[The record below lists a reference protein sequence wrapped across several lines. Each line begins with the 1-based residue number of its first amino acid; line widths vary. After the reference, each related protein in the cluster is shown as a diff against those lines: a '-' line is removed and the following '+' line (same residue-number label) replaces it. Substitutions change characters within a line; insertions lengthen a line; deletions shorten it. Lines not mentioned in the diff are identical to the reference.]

1 MADDSVPYGQPHPD
15 IRTSDGPRV
24 FQFSLLGL
32 FLIITATALVL
43 AIYFGVGRLVG
54 MSTTEILTQGLSQ
67 LLFNVPPL
75 LVWAVGLMVAVR
87 RLKRNRLPARLTVI
101 ALGGL
106 MLTTFVL
113 QLVHMVLVH
122 WINSGTIS
130 GGAITWSMAAVG
142 VFYAVSNAAFWILV
156 IVAIFVRR
164 PPDKP
169 VIKATVPDGNPFQAN
184 M

>member
-1 MADDSVPYGQPHPD
+1 MADDSVPCGQPRPD
-15 IRTSDGPRV
+15 IRTSGSPRV
-24 FQFSLLGL
+24 FQLSLLGL
-32 FLIITATALVL
+32 LLVITATALVL

-67 LLFNVPPL
+67 LLFNVPTL
-75 LVWAVGLMVAVR
+75 LVWAVGLMVGVR

-130 GGAITWSMAAVG
+130 GGTMTWSMAAVG
-142 VFYAVSNAAFWILV
+142 AFYAVSNSAFWILV

-164 PPDKP
+164 PADELD
-169 VIKATVPDGNPFQAN
+169 IKASVFPGNPFQAN
-184 M
+184 I